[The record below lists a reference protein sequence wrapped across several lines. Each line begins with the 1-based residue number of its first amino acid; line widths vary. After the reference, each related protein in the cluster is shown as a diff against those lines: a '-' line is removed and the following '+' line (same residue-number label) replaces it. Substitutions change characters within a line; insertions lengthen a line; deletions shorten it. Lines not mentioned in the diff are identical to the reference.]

1 MTPTEKAKELFDK
14 YKDLSNE
21 CDCLEY
27 SCICFHMGDY
37 KAKDCAFIVAD
48 EILKL
53 VSRLRLYVNYDKEIK
68 YWKTVKKEIN
78 KL

>member
-1 MTPTEKAKELFDK
+1 MTPIEKAKELFNK
-14 YKDLSNE
+14 YKGLSNE

-37 KAKDCAFIVAD
+37 KAKDCAFIAVD
-48 EILKL
+48 EMLELI
-53 VSRLRLYVNYDKEIK
+53 SRLRLYVNYDKEKK
-68 YWKTVKKEIN
+68 YWEKVKIEIN